1 MRNRSSNRPLAASGE
16 PSNTSA
22 RQSAT
27 AGELSNT
34 SARPSAAGGGRR
46 PSGPRPLASRL
57 LILYIPVLILVT
69 GFILLDTFVLPDAQQ
84 VVAAASSDSNSST
97 ASGSASAGES
107 EDSGF
112 VPDDETTAASQ
123 DTADEAQTD
132 AQSTEQNDSGD
143 AVITDNSYQDENI
156 QIKLTETRVNDTN
169 VYIADVQVSDA
180 SYLKTAF
187 AQSTFGRNIK
197 ATTSETAE
205 ENNAILAINGDYYGF
220 RNYGYVLRNGELYRS
235 NGNGSEDLVIDADG
249 GFSIINEDEVSAES
263 LLEDGAQQVL
273 SFGPALIEDGQISVT
288 ANSEVAQSTNSNPR
302 TAIGVISPLHYVF
315 VVSDGRNDESE
326 GLTLLELAQVL
337 QDQGCTTAYNL
348 DGGGSSTMVFN
359 GQVVNNPS
367 GGRGGHGSSE
377 RSVSDI
383 IFIG

>member
-1 MRNRSSNRPLAASGE
+1 MRNRSSNRPLAAK
-16 PSNTSA
+16 
-22 RQSAT
+22 
-27 AGELSNT
+27 
-34 SARPSAAGGGRR
+34 
-46 PSGPRPLASRL
+46 L
-57 LILYIPVLILVT
+57 LILYILVLILVT
-69 GFILLDTFVLPDAQQ
+69 GFILLDTFILPDAQQ
-84 VVAAASSDSNSST
+84 VVVAASTDSNSST
-97 ASGSASAGES
+97 ASGSATVGES
-107 EDSGF
+107 SDSGF
-112 VPDDETTAASQ
+112 VPDDEATAASQ

-132 AQSTEQNDSGD
+132 AQSSTESDTED
-143 AVITDNSYQDENI
+143 AVITEDSYQDENI

-235 NGNGSEDLVIDADG
+235 NGNGSEDLVINADG
-249 GFSIINEDEVSAES
+249 SFSIINEDEVSAES

-348 DGGGSSTMVFN
+348 DGGGSSTIWFN
-359 GQVVNNPS
+359 GKVLNHPTTF
-367 GGRGGHGSSE
+367 GDTIAE
-377 RSVSDI
+377 RKVSDI
-383 IFIG
+383 LYISK